1 MIESRMI
8 VGAQAQ
14 DILDCVPS
22 VVTTSERDNVR
33 RLSVRAS
40 RRVQPDAAHL
50 AAKFMYYFHLV
61 RDS

>member
-14 DILDCVPS
+14 NILNRVPS
-22 VVTTSERDNVR
+22 VVPTPERDNVR
-33 RLSVRAS
+33 RLSVRAG

-50 AAKFMYYFHLV
+50 AAKFMYRFYLV
-61 RDS
+61 WA